1 MELPLL
7 PLRVGVS
14 GSKPTGARGPYNTKP
29 GDREKRSNDRRE
41 AKEAASGRKAWV
53 AFLTVYESLG
63 SPHIMDDGPDGA
75 YIGHTMDLK
84 WKQVPITPLLQGEP
98 VPFDEAIATAI
109 EGWLECYHHRET
121 FSAPLGEQ
129 VPWVLSETR
138 PRGFEN
144 ERFYLMFHSPT
155 WFAERAAAGY
165 APPGRKKYTMSNTV
179 GPDLLHQIMEFPLG
193 DKDYNNHLNAKFWQG
208 HESPFCED

>member
-29 GDREKRSNDRRE
+29 GDREKRSKDRLE

-53 AFLTVYESLG
+53 AFLTVADKRPYIG
-63 SPHIMDDGPDGA
+63 YDGPDGA
-75 YIGHTMDLK
+75 YMRHTLDLE
-84 WKQVPITPLLQGEP
+84 WKQVPIMPLQSKP

-121 FSAPLGEQ
+121 FSAPMGEE
-129 VPWVLSETR
+129 VPWVLSETM

-144 ERFYLMFHSPT
+144 EDFNLMFHSPM
-155 WFAERAAAGY
+155 WFARINNV
-165 APPGRKKYTMSNTV
+165 PPGRKKYNMINMV
-179 GPDLLHQIMEFPLG
+179 GPDLLLQIMYFTFG
-193 DKDYNNHLNAKFWQG
+193 DKDYRPRHLNKKFWQG
-208 HESPFCED
+208 HEYPFCDDD